1 MNTEEKLEK
10 PTLAQLWQDIKTHR
24 KLYYK
29 VLPATFVVAA
39 IIMLSIPNYYKCT
52 VMLAPELSSMGV
64 KSSGLSSIASSFGI
78 NIGGASQGADAL
90 LPTLYPDLM
99 NSVTFR
105 TSRKPSF

>member
-1 MNTEEKLEK
+1 MKAEEKLEK

-29 VLPATFVVAA
+29 VLPATFVAAA

-64 KSSGLSSIASSFGI
+64 KSSPDE
-78 NIGGASQGADAL
+78 QRH
-90 LPTLYPDLM
+90 LPYIIIPH
-99 NSVTFR
+99 
-105 TSRKPSF
+105 